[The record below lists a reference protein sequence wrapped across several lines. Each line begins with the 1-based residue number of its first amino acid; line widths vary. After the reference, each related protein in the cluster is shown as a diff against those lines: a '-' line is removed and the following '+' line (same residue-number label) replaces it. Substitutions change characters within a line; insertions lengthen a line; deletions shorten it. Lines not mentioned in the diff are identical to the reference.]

1 MYNLKPI
8 TLSEKDRLIEI
19 EFYLFISYLLDKY
32 NKSAV
37 LYDIIDTF
45 AELFG
50 CNKTILHNIMLGIY
64 NRTSI
69 IIPDKEELAVILYK
83 SGMSTRNIRNI
94 TKIHQQTLYRILNL
108 YKLNGQL
115 EFGSRLDEEIFL
127 QVKEFM
133 IQFKQITRWKQ

>member
-1 MYNLKPI
+1 MYSLKPV
-8 TLSEKDRLIEI
+8 SVPEKDRLIEI
-19 EFYLFISYLLDKY
+19 EFYLFVSYLLDTY

-37 LYDIIDTF
+37 LYDIVDTF

-50 CNKTILHNIMLGIY
+50 CNKTVLRSILVGIY
-64 NRTSI
+64 NRTST
-69 IIPDKEELAVILYK
+69 IIPDREELAVILYK
-83 SGMSTRNIRNI
+83 SGMSTRRIREI

-115 EFGSRLDEEIFL
+115 EFGPRLDEELFL

-133 IQFKQITRWKQ
+133 IQLKQITRWKA